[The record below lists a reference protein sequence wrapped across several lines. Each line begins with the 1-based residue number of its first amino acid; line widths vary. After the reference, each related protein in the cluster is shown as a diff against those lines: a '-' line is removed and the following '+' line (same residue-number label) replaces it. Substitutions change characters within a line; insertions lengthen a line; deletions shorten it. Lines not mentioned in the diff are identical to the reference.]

1 MFVSRRRRWVFVGAL
16 VAGSSLFAAGCTSD
30 GDQVGVGNNELPA
43 SVDGSAACTEGAIA
57 GAVGGMTTTVERYG
71 CVDGYAWAW
80 IGDDEGSS
88 DRRSLI
94 LASVDGQWS
103 ELDAACAGAL
113 TGYPA
118 EVLELGCEYAPRAQ
132 TVTTPTTLP
141 DPADTAEPPVVAQP
155 VTETAPSEAAV
166 APVVP
171 AVPPAQAT
179 PVVPRAPL
187 APPVPAAPRGPANA
201 NDGPRDQGDGDED
214 DDDDEDEEDDE
225 DDDDNNDDD

>member
-1 MFVSRRRRWVFVGAL
+1 MAGA
-16 VAGSSLFAAGCTSD
+16 SLFAVACSSD

-57 GAVGGMTTTVERYG
+57 GAVGGMSTTVERYG

-118 EVLELGCEYAPRAQ
+118 EVLELGCEYAPKAQ
-132 TVTTPTTLP
+132 TVTTMTPLP
-141 DPADTAEPPVVAQP
+141 DPAETSVPPVVAMP
-155 VTETAPSEAAV
+155 LTGSAPSEIAAAAGAPAIPVVPFAEAIAV
-166 APVVP
+166 AP
-171 AVPPAQAT
+171 
-179 PVVPRAPL
+179 PVLPS
-187 APPVPAAPRGPANA
+187 PAAPPAPPAPADDNGGLVDRA
-201 NDGPRDQGDGDED
+201 
-214 DDDDEDEEDDE
+214 DDDDEDDDE
-225 DDDDNNDDD
+225 DDDDEDDD